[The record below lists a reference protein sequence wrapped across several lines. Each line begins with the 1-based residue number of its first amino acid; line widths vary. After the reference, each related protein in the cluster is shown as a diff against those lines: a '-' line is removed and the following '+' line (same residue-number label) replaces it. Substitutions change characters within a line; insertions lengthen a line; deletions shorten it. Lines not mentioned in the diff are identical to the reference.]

1 MAEPTST
8 DLIDLVRRQM
18 GRTGARMLNGSRYL
32 AGHDFAPVHP
42 TPKDTVWRQGKV
54 ELWRYRSDRVVHRPP
69 VLIILG
75 LVSRSSLFDLHEKA
89 SMVRSLR
96 DGGFDVFVLDWGV
109 ADAGDADNT
118 LATYVSRVLPRAMR
132 ALLRVS
138 GADELSLI
146 GYCMGGN
153 LALLAVA
160 RHPEL
165 PVRNLVTMATA
176 VDFNH
181 LKPQIDPLRRA
192 GEDAGAFVD
201 ETGCIPGEVIAY
213 FFKVRKPTADLVQ
226 LLRLLDNLDNTA
238 YVQGHQAISRWAADH
253 VPVPRLV
260 AQEVVRSWLQEN
272 AFTSGRLSLEGR
284 PVDLA
289 AITCPLLA
297 VLTLRDEIVPPAA
310 ARPIG
315 DLVGSTDFELLE
327 LDAGHVGLAVGR
339 SAHKVMYPHLTDWLV
354 KHGESAEV

>member
-1 MAEPTST
+1 MTGPGTSGVAG
-8 DLIDLVRRQM
+8 LMRRQAA
-18 GRTGARMLNGSRYL
+18 RAVNGARYL

-54 ELWRYRSDRVVHRPP
+54 SLWRYRSDHVVHGPP

-89 SMVRSLR
+89 SMVRALR
-96 DGGFDVFVLDWGV
+96 DEGFDVFVLDWGV

-118 LATYVSRVLPRAMR
+118 LATYAGRILPRAVR

-138 GADELSLI
+138 GADDVSLV

-160 RHPEL
+160 GDPDL
-165 PVRNLVTMATA
+165 PVRNLVTLATA
-176 VDFNH
+176 VDWEH
-181 LKPQIDPLRRA
+181 MHPQIDPLRRP
-192 GEDAGAFVD
+192 GEDGSSFVD
-201 ETGCIPGEVIAY
+201 EETGCLPGEFIAW
-213 FFKVRKPTADLVQ
+213 FFKVRKPTADAMQ
-226 LLRLLDNLDNTA
+226 LLNLWENLDNAA
-238 YVQGHQAISRWAADH
+238 YLQGHQAISRWAADH

-260 AQEVVRSWLQEN
+260 AAEVVRSWLQEN
-272 AFTSGRLSLEGR
+272 AFSTGRLTLDGR
-284 PVDLA
+284 PVDLR

-310 ARPIG
+310 ARPIAT
-315 DLVGSTDFELLE
+315 LVGSQDVELLE
-327 LDAGHVGLAVGR
+327 LEAGHVGLAVGR
-339 SAHKVMYPHLTDWLV
+339 SANKVMYPRLADWLV
-354 KHGESAEV
+354 RHGGSVEAR